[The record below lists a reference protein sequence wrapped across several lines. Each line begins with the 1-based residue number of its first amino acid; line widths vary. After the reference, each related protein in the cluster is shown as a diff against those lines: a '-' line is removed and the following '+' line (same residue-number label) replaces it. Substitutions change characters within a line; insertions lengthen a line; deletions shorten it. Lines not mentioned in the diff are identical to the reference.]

1 MLNPKILNKSILA
14 SIIAMTMTACGGG
27 GGHGGGGGDDP
38 DPEGQKVSPVK
49 SSTCVNM
56 QGENENAPNFATCFD
71 WKSDNTK
78 LYFKLLVKN
87 MMEKYKID
95 GWRLDQAYQVPN
107 AVWKDINRQV
117 AESAEANNLLGFT
130 VAEVWDGDGAQIER
144 SVLKNHALDSA
155 FNFPLRY
162 QLVKV
167 IAGQENNENGNEKL
181 SAAAN
186 LAGEW
191 GYGNYIRYTDKN
203 VMPAMFI
210 DNHDVVRLGN
220 LLFRWNLVNEAD
232 VSGDEYSL
240 RHLLALAFET
250 AYTGPITIYYGDEY
264 GDYLAGWI
272 NSGDDCGNGEQCWDD
287 NASRTQGV
295 ANDTELA
302 AWQKELRNKT
312 AALMEFRKETPA
324 MFNGKRYHIYSTT
337 EKPSSENSANF
348 YVDVKKANDSDDAYV
363 FIMSTSAQPRT
374 LALNDNLSKYLC
386 QKAIGSDVCRLTK
399 VIDTTENGVKVENA
413 EAIGS
418 NLVFN
423 MEAWSAKIYK
433 VEEGEANQDN
443 ENYTVTNAS
452 AISALANYDDTINSF
467 TCFKG
472 ENPEKCGLIIYQVMV
487 EAAVNGGDGTGKGK
501 AWGPSEHNGT
511 MGGIKNSLNFIKGSG
526 ANALW
531 ITPVFHNPTSSDA
544 TTNKTYSTGYY
555 SDGHYRGDE
564 AYVDDDFG
572 GLASLKELISAVHAK
587 NMYFILDGVF
597 GHASKELKDSKAYIN
612 IEEE

>member
-1 MLNPKILNKSILA
+1 MLNPLVLKKTVLA

-27 GGHGGGGGDDP
+27 GHGGGGGGDDP
-38 DPEGQKVSPVK
+38 DPDPGVDKVSSVK
-49 SSTCVNM
+49 SGTCINM
-56 QGENENAPNFATCFD
+56 QGGEENAPNFATCFD
-71 WKSDNTK
+71 WNAAKTK
-78 LYFKLLVKN
+78 QYFKLLVKN

-107 AVWKDINRQV
+107 EAWQEISAQV

-167 IAGQENNENGNEKL
+167 LACEESGNKFAPAE
-181 SAAAN
+181 S
-186 LAGEW
+186 LAGGW
-191 GYGNYIRYTDKN
+191 GYGNYIRYSDKN

-220 LLFRWNLVNEAD
+220 LLFRSGFVNEAD
-232 VSGDEYSL
+232 VEQDEYSL

-264 GDYLAGWI
+264 GDYLPGWV
-272 NSGDDCGNGEQCWDD
+272 NGGDDCGNGDTCWDD

-295 ANDTELA
+295 SNDTGLK
-302 AWQKELRNKT
+302 AWQKALREKT
-312 AALMEFRKETPA
+312 AALMKFRTETPA
-324 MFNGKRYHIYSTT
+324 MFNGKRYHIYSTSRT
-337 EKPSSENSANF
+337 IVSEDSANF

-363 FIMSTSAQPRT
+363 FVMSTSAQDRT
-374 LALNDNLSKYLC
+374 LSLNTEVSKYLC
-386 QKAIGSDVCRLTK
+386 RKAVNADSCKLTP
-399 VIDTTENGVKVENA
+399 VIDTTADDVRVNNA
-413 EAIGS
+413 DAFGGD
-418 NLVFN
+418 LVFN

-433 VEEGEANQDN
+433 VEAGEENADN
-443 ENYTVTNAS
+443 AIYEVTAATS
-452 AISALANYDDTINSF
+452 VSKMAQMFDDTINSF
-467 TCFKG
+467 TCYKG

-487 EAAVNGGDGTGKGK
+487 EAAVNGGDGDGKGK
-501 AWGPSEHNGT
+501 AWGPSEHKGT
-511 MGGIKNSLNFIKGSG
+511 MGGIKSSLDFISGSG
-526 ANALW
+526 ANTLW
-531 ITPVFHNPTSSDA
+531 ITPVFHNPKSTDGN
-544 TTNKTYSTGYY
+544 TNKTYSTGYY
-555 SDGHYRGDE
+555 ADSHYKGDE
-564 AYVDDDFG
+564 ANIDDDFG
-572 GLASLKELISAVHAK
+572 GLASLKGLIDAVHGK

-597 GHASKELKDSKAYIN
+597 GHASKELSDKKTYIN